1 MMQNNR
7 FKELRRLNSQ
17 KILKNELILIDS
29 RFSHSNITNIS
40 IDYQELV
47 KVSEKHITNNI
58 RADGSKVN
66 NINDILSLFNILINK
81 YIEQNGN
88 SAFKI
93 IIPFNDYY
101 FELSIFLNL
110 IVDNYKKIIDTF
122 FKIDNNASKE
132 ILIYKEDEQAGLC
145 LLREE
150 HRYFIAIW

>member
-66 NINDILSLFNILINK
+66 NINDILSLFNILIKK

>member
-1 MMQNNR
+1 MQNNR